1 MDSVSKREV
10 RRVKSNASEQ
20 NSIASSS
27 FDDKPGSATG
37 DPDTQLTQ
45 SSTAVRKAEG
55 KRLADS
61 SESDEPTASDA
72 ESASTAERPP
82 PSTTVTRGTGRRG
95 RPPKHA
101 GPSRTSDRL
110 RSDTRRSYREMLR
123 GEADESASLLK
134 AATVS
139 KEESEERKNS
149 TEKSSASELRDAFCW
164 TCHRETGRLL
174 SCEKCPRMFHPRCL
188 LDRPLATPSSWTCPE
203 CEVHIFHLSSF
214 VIRFRTFT
222 NSTYS

>member
-27 FDDKPGSATG
+27 VDDKPGSATG

-45 SSTAVRKAEG
+45 SSTAVRKSEG
-55 KRLADS
+55 KQLADS
-61 SESDEPTASDA
+61 SDSDEPTGSDT

-101 GPSRTSDRL
+101 GPARTSDRL
-110 RSDTRRSYREMLR
+110 RSDTRRSYR
-123 GEADESASLLK
+123 
-134 AATVS
+134 
-139 KEESEERKNS
+139 
-149 TEKSSASELRDAFCW
+149 
-164 TCHRETGRLL
+164 
-174 SCEKCPRMFHPRCL
+174 
-188 LDRPLATPSSWTCPE
+188 
-203 CEVHIFHLSSF
+203 
-214 VIRFRTFT
+214 
-222 NSTYS
+222 